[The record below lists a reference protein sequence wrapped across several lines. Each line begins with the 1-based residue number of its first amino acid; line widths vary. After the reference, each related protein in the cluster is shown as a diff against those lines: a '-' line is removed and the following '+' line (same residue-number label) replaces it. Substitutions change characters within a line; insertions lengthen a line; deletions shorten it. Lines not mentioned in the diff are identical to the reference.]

1 MSGGQRV
8 HKKGDLENVRAQL
21 RGALGEVPDR
31 YIVVDTARQRLMV
44 VSKGKAV
51 QEFPVSTSRFG
62 IGNEDGSFKTPPGV
76 HRVRGKIG
84 AGAPAGRIFRDR
96 IDTGEDWPIGK
107 PGENLIL
114 TRILR
119 LEGLQQGINKGNGID
134 SYERYIYIHG
144 TNNEDRIGL
153 PISQGCVCMKNDD
166 VIRLFDSIEEGAIV
180 FIN

>member
-1 MSGGQRV
+1 MYTQE
-8 HKKGDLENVRAQL
+8 DLNNVQAQI
-21 RGALGEVPDR
+21 RRALGAVPER

-44 VSKGKAV
+44 VSKGNAV
-51 QEFPVSTSRFG
+51 QEFSVSTSRFG
-62 IGNEDGSFKTPPGV
+62 IGNADGSFKTPLGV
-76 HRVRGKIG
+76 HRICEKIG

-107 PGENLIL
+107 PGDNLIL

-119 LEGLQQGINKGNGID
+119 LEGLQQGLNKGNGID
-134 SYERYIYIHG
+134 SYERFIYIHG
-144 TNNEDRIGL
+144 TNNEDRIGR

>member
-1 MSGGQRV
+1 
-8 HKKGDLENVRAQL
+8 
-21 RGALGEVPDR
+21 
-31 YIVVDTARQRLMV
+31 MV
-44 VSKGKAV
+44 VSKGNAV
-51 QEFPVSTSRFG
+51 QEFSVSTSRFG
-62 IGNEDGSFKTPPGV
+62 IGNADGSFKTPPGV
-76 HRVRGKIG
+76 HRICEKIG

-107 PGENLIL
+107 PGDNLIL

-144 TNNEDRIGL
+144 TNNEDRIGR

>member
-1 MSGGQRV
+1 MYTQE
-8 HKKGDLENVRAQL
+8 DLNNVQAQI
-21 RGALGEVPDR
+21 RRALGAVPER
-31 YIVVDTARQRLMV
+31 YIIVDTAPQRLTV
-44 VSKGKAV
+44 VSEGNAV
-51 QEFPVSTSRFG
+51 QEFSVSTSRFG

-76 HRVRGKIG
+76 HRICEKIG

-107 PGENLIL
+107 PGDNLIL

-119 LEGLQQGINKGNGID
+119 LEGLQQGLNKGNGID
-134 SYERYIYIHG
+134 SYERFIYIHG
-144 TNNEDRIGL
+144 TNNEDRIGR

-166 VIRLFDSIEEGAIV
+166 IIRLFDSIEEGAIV

>member
-1 MSGGQRV
+1 MYTQE
-8 HKKGDLENVRAQL
+8 DLNNVQAQIRRTL
-21 RGALGEVPDR
+21 CAVPER

-44 VSKGKAV
+44 VSKGNAV
-51 QEFPVSTSRFG
+51 QEFSVSTSRFG
-62 IGNEDGSFKTPPGV
+62 IGNADGSFKTPPGV
-76 HRVRGKIG
+76 HRICEKIG

-107 PGENLIL
+107 PGDNLIL

-119 LEGLQQGINKGNGID
+119 LEGLEQGLNKGNGID
-134 SYERYIYIHG
+134 SYERFIYIHG
-144 TNNEDRIGL
+144 TNNEDRIGR

>member
-1 MSGGQRV
+1 MYTQE
-8 HKKGDLENVRAQL
+8 DLNNVQAQI
-21 RGALGEVPDR
+21 RRALGAVPER

-44 VSKGKAV
+44 VSKGNAV